1 MIGMMFSQTVEYALR
16 AMVVLADAEGEPRT
30 NVQIATASRVPAD
43 YLSKVMQAL
52 GRAGLVNAQ
61 RGKNGGFTLLSD
73 PAELSILDVINAV
86 DPIRRIE
93 RCPLGIPQHG
103 VRLCAL
109 HRKLDNAL
117 ALVEEAFRATSLQ
130 ELVAQPSRSKPLCG
144 GLVSIHAKAN

>member
-1 MIGMMFSQTVEYALR
+1 MFSQTAEYALR
-16 AMVVLADAEGEPRT
+16 AMVVLATAAGEPRT
-30 NVQIATASRVPAD
+30 THQIAAASQIPSD

-61 RGKNGGFTLLSD
+61 RGKNGGFTLQQQ
-73 PAELSILDVINAV
+73 PADLNILQIINAV

-117 ALVEEAFRATSLQ
+117 EMVESTLGSTTLLEMID
-130 ELVAQPSRSKPLCG
+130 QPNWNKPLCG
-144 GLVSIHAKAN
+144 GLVRVHA

>member
-1 MIGMMFSQTVEYALR
+1 MLTLMFSQTVEYALR
-16 AMVVLADAEGEPRT
+16 AMVVLADARGEPRT
-30 NVQIATASRVPAD
+30 NAQIADASQVPAD

-61 RGKNGGFTLLSD
+61 RGKHGGFTLLFRASD
-73 PAELSILDVINAV
+73 VSILDVVNAV

-93 RCPLGIPQHG
+93 RCPLGIAQHG

-109 HRKLDNAL
+109 HRKLDNAM
-117 ALVEEAFRATSLQ
+117 AAVEDAFRSTSLQ

-144 GLVSIHAKAN
+144 NLVGLHAKAN

>member
-1 MIGMMFSQTVEYALR
+1 MMFSQTVEYALR
-16 AMVVLADAEGEPRT
+16 AMVVLADADGEPRT
-30 NVQIATASRVPAD
+30 NVQIAAASRVPAG

-73 PAELSILDVINAV
+73 PAELSILDVVNAV
-86 DPIRRIE
+86 DPIPRIK

-103 VRLCAL
+103 VRLCVL

-117 ALVEEAFRATSLQ
+117 ELVEEAFRATSLQ

>member
-1 MIGMMFSQTVEYALR
+1 MFSQTVEYALR
-16 AMVVLADAEGEPRT
+16 AMVVLADSGGEPRT
-30 NVQIATASRVPAD
+30 TSQIANASQVPAD

-61 RGKNGGFTLLSD
+61 RGKNGGFTLLFDTSD
-73 PAELSILDVINAV
+73 VSILDVVNAV

-109 HRKLDNAL
+109 HRKLDNAM
-117 ALVEEAFRATSLQ
+117 AAVEEAFRSTSLH
-130 ELVAQPSRSKPLCG
+130 ELIAQPSRSKPLCG
-144 GLVSIHAKAN
+144 SLVSLHANHAKAN

>member
-1 MIGMMFSQTVEYALR
+1 MFSQTVEYALR
-16 AMVVLADAEGEPRT
+16 AMVVLADADGEPRT
-30 NVQIATASRVPAD
+30 TQQIANRSQVPAD

-52 GRAGLVNAQ
+52 GRAGFVSAQ
-61 RGKNGGFTLLSD
+61 RGKNGGFTLIQDSAD
-73 PAELSILDVINAV
+73 LSILDIINAV

-117 ALVEEAFRATSLQ
+117 AMVEEVFRSTTLL
-130 ELVAQPSRSKPLCG
+130 EMIAQPSRSKPLCG
-144 GLVSIHAKAN
+144 GLVSVHAKAN